1 MPAISSASTTGH
13 LQRFS
18 QLIPPNTASRK
29 QKPIK
34 MHFAAVFS
42 TLAVAAS
49 AAPFQTLMRIQAIDA
64 YRWNVTEWKAGCA
77 NSTCTYGK

>member
-1 MPAISSASTTGH
+1 
-13 LQRFS
+13 
-18 QLIPPNTASRK
+18 
-29 QKPIK
+29 

-64 YRWNVTEWKAGCA
+64 YKWNVTEWKAGCG
-77 NSTCTYGK
+77 NSTCTYGE